1 MAKFVFK
8 LQSFLNIKEK
18 IEEQKRT
25 EYGKAVSNLEN
36 EKLALQKIFE
46 NKNKTITSMQESINL
61 NVNSITLK
69 NFNDYLIFLDKEA
82 IRQKKVIEEE
92 KVKVE
97 QARLELVEAI
107 KQKKTIET
115 LKEKHKE
122 EYLKEELK
130 KEQQII
136 DEIVSFKYNIQS

>member
-46 NKNKTITSMQESINL
+46 NKNKTITSMQENINL